1 MAVSYSSCIHTYGAS
16 TAAHDGR
23 IHSYSVVNS
32 IIIQLVQTP
41 NVELALLLQHL
52 PRRRPTHCTSY
63 MLDICIVYVLQ
74 KANKL
79 CNMMLLL
86 LVRCVCAAAACSLSL
101 FHMRVIFLLNSVDR
115 KKGKRAGSV
124 SSTRLVW
131 PGPGCRKFVCV
142 RFLFTRTQFPVS
154 LMPCE
159 FTQQH
164 YSSA

>member
-1 MAVSYSSCIHTYGAS
+1 MRFTGTQRIRVKVVTSKLILGSASVFGDLCNSFLIVLINVCAVNKICVRATFAWNINRWCMAVSYSSCIHTYGAS

-86 LVRCVCAAAACSLSL
+86 LVRWVRRPVLSVCSKCV
-101 FHMRVIFLLNSVDR
+101 
-115 KKGKRAGSV
+115 
-124 SSTRLVW
+124 
-131 PGPGCRKFVCV
+131 
-142 RFLFTRTQFPVS
+142 
-154 LMPCE
+154 
-159 FTQQH
+159 
-164 YSSA
+164 